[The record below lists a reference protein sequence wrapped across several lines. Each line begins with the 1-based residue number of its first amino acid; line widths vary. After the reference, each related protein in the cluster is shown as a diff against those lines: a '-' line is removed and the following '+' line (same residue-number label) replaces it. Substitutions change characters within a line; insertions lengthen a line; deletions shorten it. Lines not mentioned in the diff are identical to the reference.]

1 MPPSAAPP
9 PVIERVLTPVLDVA
23 CEIGGPPGAPAVI
36 LLHGFPYDPRCFD
49 EVVRLLAAR
58 GLRTVVPYVRGYGPT
73 RFLAAATPRSGQQA
87 AIAQD
92 VLDLMDALGL
102 ERAILAGFDWGS
114 RAGCI
119 VAALYPQRVRALLS
133 CSAYQVQDIARSV
146 EPADPEQER
155 RYWYQYYFNTE
166 RGRAGLA
173 TNRRALCRLLWQ
185 LWSPTWNFDEATFER
200 TAASFDNPDF
210 VDVCMSSYRHRY
222 GNSPGDPRYA
232 SLEARL
238 ASAPTIGVPTI
249 ALHGSVD
256 GVHPV
261 ADSAGHGRYFTGRYE
276 RRVLEGV
283 GHNPAQESP
292 AEFAR
297 AVLDLTGQ
305 APP

>member
-1 MPPSAAPP
+1 MKL
-9 PVIERVLTPVLDVA
+9 ERLATPVLEIA
-23 CEIGGPPGAPAVI
+23 CEISGPGDGPPVV

-49 EVVRLLAAR
+49 AVVAILAEE
-58 GLRTVVPYVRGYGPT
+58 GLRTIVPYVRGYGPT
-73 RFLAAATPRSGQQA
+73 RFRSPRTPRSGQQG

-92 VLDLMDALGL
+92 VVELLDALGIDS
-102 ERAILAGFDWGS
+102 AILAGFDWGS

-119 VAALYPQRVRALLS
+119 VAALRPERVRALLT
-133 CSAYQVQDIARSV
+133 CSAYQVQDIARSI

-166 RGRAGLA
+166 RGRAGLSRH
-173 TNRRALCRLLWQ
+173 RRPLCRLLWK
-185 LWSPTWNFDEATFER
+185 LWSPTWGFDDATYDA

-210 VDVCMSSYRHRY
+210 VAVCVHSYRHRY
-222 GNSPGDPRYA
+222 GNAPGDPRYNEI
-232 SLEARL
+232 EARL
-238 ASAPTIGVPTI
+238 AAMPSIAVPSI

-261 ADSAGHGRYFTGRYE
+261 RDSEGHERYFKGPYE

-292 AEFAR
+292 AAFAR
-297 AVLDLTGQ
+297 AVLDLHER
-305 APP
+305 AR

>member
-1 MPPSAAPP
+1 MPS
-9 PVIERVLTPVLDVA
+9 VRTPTLDIA
-23 CEIGGPPGAPAVI
+23 YEEHGPTDGAPVI

-49 EVVRLLAAR
+49 EVVRLLTAK

-73 RFLAAATPRSGQQA
+73 RFLSAATPRSGQQA

-92 VLDLMDALGL
+92 VLDLMDALRL
-102 ERAILAGFDWGS
+102 PRAILAGFDWGS

-119 VAALYPQRVRALLS
+119 VAALYPDRVRALLT
-133 CSAYQVQDIARSV
+133 CSAYQIQDIARSI

-173 TNRRALCRLLWQ
+173 ANRRELCKLRWK
-185 LWSPTWNFDEATFER
+185 LWSPTWNFDDATFER

-210 VDVCMSSYRHRY
+210 VEVCMSSYRHRY

-232 SLEARL
+232 AIEARL
-238 ASAPTIGVPTI
+238 GVMPAIGVPTI

-261 ADSAGHGRYFTGRYE
+261 KDSESHGRYFTGPYE
-276 RRVLEGV
+276 RRVLEGI
-283 GHNPAQESP
+283 GHNPAQEAP
-292 AEFAR
+292 AAFAR
-297 AVLDLTGQ
+297 AVLDLAAATR
-305 APP
+305 